1 MSVQFGRW
9 NLDGEPV
16 DPCYISRVKTLLAP
30 HAPDSTT
37 VCVKGAFFI
46 LHGAFHTTREAQEER
61 QPAVS
66 PAGTY
71 LTWTGHLDNRS
82 ELMGRARRTSS
93 LNPTDLEIVSSLYEL
108 KGGESLRDL
117 VGDWSLSVLHHYEQ
131 KLLLAVDFL
140 GAKPLYYLRSHR
152 YIAWSNVLEPL
163 VVLSPDKFAL
173 SEDYATGWLYGF
185 PAAELTPYQG
195 IHAVPPGSCAELT
208 RSLEKVLSY
217 WTFRP
222 QETVRRF
229 KDAELDEGFRHFF
242 EQSVRRR
249 LRSCGPV
256 VSELSGGM
264 DSSAIV
270 CVADRLLKAESD
282 LTPCLNT
289 LSYLDDSEPNWN
301 ERPFLK
307 SVENLRGRSGLHIDV
322 NTQLSFVPLRDSAR
336 FPDTPAVG
344 VVPSVPQQKVSRYL
358 RNEGIRVALSGI
370 GGDETTGGVPD
381 GSAELADL
389 LSEGRFLEFFRREFA
404 WCLALRRPILHMTRD
419 VVAGFLPPG
428 PFHQSL
434 LRTKVP
440 WIKPELESRQRNNPS
455 CRSLRLTL
463 HGPLPSV
470 QENLYTLGDL
480 QRQIASSP
488 IQIHPPRDRRYPFL
502 DRDLLEFLY
511 SVPREQLVQP
521 GHRRSLMRR
530 ALCGIVPQSVLERK
544 RKAYVARAPVVSIRA
559 QAAELTDWTKVML
572 VADIGLID
580 PALFHRAIEAAC
592 DGNDTHLW
600 RISRTLELESWLR
613 DSRVQS
619 CVHIH
624 SGGGGSN
631 FTFPHAKANDCP
643 QLGKLDEKG
652 GGAHEIRETGN
663 RLCG

>member
-1 MSVQFGRW
+1 MDR
-9 NLDGEPV
+9 
-16 DPCYISRVKTLLAP
+16 
-30 HAPDSTT
+30 
-37 VCVKGAFFI
+37 
-46 LHGAFHTTREAQEER
+46 
-61 QPAVS
+61 
-66 PAGTY
+66 
-71 LTWTGHLDNRS
+71 HLDNRS
-82 ELMGRARRTSS
+82 QLMGRATAASS
-93 LNPTDLEIVSSLYEL
+93 LPPTDLEIVSSLYEW
-108 KGGESLRDL
+108 KGTESLRDL

-140 GAKPLYYLRSHR
+140 GPKPLYFLRTPH

-185 PAAELTPYQG
+185 PAAELTPYEG
-195 IHAVPPGSCAELT
+195 IHAVAPGSYVELT
-208 RSLEKVLSY
+208 RSLQKVHSY
-217 WTFRP
+217 WAFRP
-222 QETVRRF
+222 QEEVRRF
-229 KDAELDEGFRHFF
+229 KDPELDEGFRHFF

-270 CVADRLLKAESD
+270 CVADRLLKTESD

-301 ERPFLK
+301 ERPYLCA
-307 SVENLRGRSGLHIDV
+307 VENSRGRSGLHVDV
-322 NTQLSFVPLRDSAR
+322 NMELSFIPLRDSAR

-389 LSEGRFLEFFRREFA
+389 LCEGRFLEFFRREFV

-419 VVAGFLPPG
+419 VVAGFFPDG

-434 LRTKVP
+434 LRRKVP
-440 WIKPELESRQRNNPS
+440 WINPALESRQRSNPS

-463 HGPLPSV
+463 HGPMPSL

-480 QRQIASSP
+480 QRQMACSP
-488 IQIHPPRDRRYPFL
+488 VQIHPPRDRRYPFL

-511 SVPREQLVQP
+511 SVPREQVVQP

-530 ALCGIVPQSVLERK
+530 ALSGIVPQSVLERK

-559 QAAELTDWTKVML
+559 QAAELADWTKVML
-572 VADIGLID
+572 VADLGLID
-580 PALFHRAIEAAC
+580 ADLFHRAVEAAC
-592 DGNDTHLW
+592 NGNDTHLW
-600 RISRTLELESWLR
+600 RISRTLEFESWLR

-619 CVHIH
+619 SVHFH
-624 SGGGGSN
+624 SRSGQPSDS
-631 FTFPHAKANDCP
+631 TLSPAKINDCP
-643 QLGKLDEKG
+643 QLGKPDQKG

-663 RLCG
+663 HLCG